1 MKNRLLIKNALIVTM
16 NKHYD
21 VYSGDILVSGSRIE
35 SVDRKIPIKTDYV
48 FDASDYI
55 IVPGIIQ
62 THVHLCQAL
71 FRNLADDLALLDW
84 LEKRILPYENGHTA
98 ETMQVS
104 AKLGL
109 AEMIK
114 CGTTTI
120 MDFGSIR
127 HQDVIFEALD
137 VSGIRAFA
145 GKTMMDTGV
154 MPDGMKEST
163 KDSIDESVRLLK
175 KWHNF
180 DKGRI
185 RYAFAPRFVISC
197 SEELLKE
204 TGRLA
209 QEYDTLLHTH
219 ASENIKETEL
229 VEKNFGIRNILLFD
243 KLGIAGENLC
253 LAHCIWTNED
263 EKALLKE
270 KDIKVLHCP
279 SANLKLGSG
288 IAPIPEYLEDGI
300 TVSLGSD
307 GAPCNNN
314 MDIFTEMRLAS
325 LIQKP
330 SHGPETMSA
339 LETFKL
345 ATISG
350 ARALGIEKETG
361 SIDIGKAADL
371 TFIKNSQVHSIPY
384 ENIYSKLVYSTKSTD
399 VDHVM
404 INGQWV
410 MKNRDLQTID
420 EELLINE
427 VKRLHP

>member
-55 IVPGIIQ
+55 IVPGMIQ

-263 EKALLKE
+263 EKALLKRR
-270 KDIKVLHCP
+270 I
-279 SANLKLGSG
+279 
-288 IAPIPEYLEDGI
+288 
-300 TVSLGSD
+300 
-307 GAPCNNN
+307 
-314 MDIFTEMRLAS
+314 
-325 LIQKP
+325 
-330 SHGPETMSA
+330 
-339 LETFKL
+339 
-345 ATISG
+345 
-350 ARALGIEKETG
+350 
-361 SIDIGKAADL
+361 
-371 TFIKNSQVHSIPY
+371 
-384 ENIYSKLVYSTKSTD
+384 
-399 VDHVM
+399 
-404 INGQWV
+404 
-410 MKNRDLQTID
+410 
-420 EELLINE
+420 
-427 VKRLHP
+427 